1 MKQKFSE
8 LDVFIQLD
16 NKFDDGACLVLYEG
30 RDVSKM
36 SINLC
41 VEKIGSCLLK
51 EFARVPKDTHIRIMV
66 LTEESEVSYD

>member
-16 NKFDDGACLVLYEG
+16 NKFADAACLVLYEG

-36 SINLC
+36 SMPLC
-41 VEKIGSCLLK
+41 VEKISSCLLK
-51 EFARVPKDTHIRIMV
+51 EFARVPKGSHLRIMV
-66 LTEESEVSYD
+66 LTDESEVRYD